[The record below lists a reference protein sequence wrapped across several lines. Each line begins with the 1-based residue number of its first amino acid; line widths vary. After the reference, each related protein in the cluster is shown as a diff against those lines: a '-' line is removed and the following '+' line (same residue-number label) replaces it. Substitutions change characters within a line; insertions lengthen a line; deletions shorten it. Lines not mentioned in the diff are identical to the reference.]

1 MWSGIVALA
10 SRVRFALV
18 RSRVDDE
25 VRQEFEMHLE
35 LLIERYVRSGM
46 TEDDA
51 RRAARRQLGNPL
63 LVREEIYHMNSLGW
77 LEELA
82 ADVRFALRQL
92 RRAPAF
98 TVVAAVTL
106 ALGIGVNTA
115 MFALADAALLRPL
128 PFANPDRLVLVEE
141 RGPQETGGAGSNC

>member
-1 MWSGIVALA
+1 MWSGIVGFA
-10 SRVRFALV
+10 SRVRFASV

-25 VRQEFEMHLE
+25 VRQEFESHLE
-35 LLIERYVRSGM
+35 LLIERYVRAGM
-46 TEDDA
+46 SADDA
-51 RRAARRQLGNPL
+51 RRTARRQLGSPL
-63 LVREEIYHMNSLGW
+63 LVREEIYEMNSFGW

-98 TVVAAVTL
+98 TIVAVSTL

-128 PFANPDRLVLVEE
+128 PFASPDRLVLVRSEV
-141 RGPQETGGAGSNC
+141 RRKAAGA